1 MLLSIIS
8 LIFDKKIRKVDIN
21 AVTKVLKEKGRVRIK
36 EGHGDGI
43 ELIVPNQ
50 WRDETDQIDGIFLIF
65 DLFQI
70 RTLAEQFSE
79 VSLDV
84 IEFASKPTIYHT
96 PVNRVLKNGPI
107 HEGKVKFS
115 MIKQS
120 FWNKLL
126 FAFGQPL
133 IVQKSKGKEFD
144 FETEEYFPLL
154 SAGTKE
160 IFLSPDG
167 DIKILK
173 G

>member
-1 MLLSIIS
+1 MEIS
-8 LIFDKKIRKVDIN
+8 
-21 AVTKVLKEKGRVRIK
+21 AVVKVLKEKGRVTIK
-36 EGHGDGI
+36 EGHGEGI
-43 ELIVPNQ
+43 ELIVPSQ
-50 WRDETDQIDGIFLIF
+50 WKEDLDQTDGTFLIF

-107 HEGKVKFS
+107 KDGKVKFS

-120 FWNKLL
+120 YWNKLL
-126 FAFGQPL
+126 FAFGQPMV
-133 IVQKSKGKEFD
+133 VQKSKAKEFD

-154 SAGTKE
+154 SGGTKE